1 MMDQPTPFLSQP
13 RAHSALRH
21 ELDVIIAAVRPSIER
36 CRTTRPDGMFE
47 LIVLPTRVIARVD
60 DLAISFSWVSG
71 RSTTVADGCLLVIAW
86 SNVPSGVR
94 GAAAL
99 KSATPMAECTYLP
112 VGTSPDEWR
121 WRADAASDDPCSS
134 QQLTTD
140 WMART
145 TLARDA

>member
-21 ELDVIIAAVRPSIER
+21 ELDAIIAEVKPSIER

-86 SNVPSGVR
+86 SNVPTGVR

-99 KSATPMAECTYLP
+99 KSATPVDECTYLP
-112 VGTSPDEWR
+112 AGASPDEWR
-121 WRADAASDDPCSS
+121 WRADAVAGDPRSTR
-134 QQLTTD
+134 QLTAD

-145 TLARDA
+145 TLAREA